1 MGHGP
6 KTLPQKGIADLQ
18 PKECAR
24 KMLSLS
30 PTNPGTC
37 SNVLSGIVCD
47 IYLPFSLAFLHE
59 SLVDVISDS
68 LLVHVLWFAF

>member
-6 KTLPQKGIADLQ
+6 KTLPRKGIADVQ

-37 SNVLSGIVCD
+37 SKRFIWYCLRHLSAIFFGLSI
-47 IYLPFSLAFLHE
+47 
-59 SLVDVISDS
+59 
-68 LLVHVLWFAF
+68 